1 MNQLNQLTLKSI
13 ALLKSNKFVEAE
25 NLLDQIIKRFPGD
38 SNAYVNKSLLL
49 INTSSF
55 QKAYQFLSP
64 LKKKFPSSTEIFNAS
79 GIVNHKLEFYK
90 EAENDF
96 KKAIELDNKNFN
108 AYINF
113 CNLYIYLKKN
123 KQALNLIN
131 QALIINSNHI
141 TFNEIKL
148 FLLKKIS
155 NEIEIKIQEETLDR
169 VVNINQTF
177 LENQKLCLENLS
189 AINQKIDKSKKDS
202 NLLLEKASTLFKLK
216 KYNETL
222 NSIEEALTLDPKNL
236 KAMEFKIKILINIGD
251 FNAALKFC
259 NDIYTSGN
267 NANIVFYKAQAC
279 RFLNKIEDYY
289 NLMNNILPDNL
300 NKENQYEYSK
310 FLLSQNQYEIA
321 WKFFNSRH
329 EVDIYKKYRNQ
340 PFKKN
345 NSKKVAL
352 LPELG
357 LGDQILFM
365 TTLGDYI
372 KNDIHYDIFLD
383 ERLVYIFKKYS
394 IFKGYTNIK
403 FYSECH
409 YSSDEYDQAL
419 FLGDTLSFTR
429 PKVSSFE
436 NQPKKLIILN
446 KPNRYSNTE
455 IKRIGISWKSK
466 NQKLNKDLSVSNILQ
481 SLKNR
486 NAEIVNLQY
495 GDISDLEDISRKQN
509 IDIKLY
515 EEIDKYHHLEEL
527 LMIIDSCDLVITSS
541 NLTAHLAGILGKNT
555 ILFLP
560 SRDDALWYWQSDE
573 NKSKWYPSI
582 NIISLDNNN
591 IKDIIKKNDQ

>member
-1 MNQLNQLTLKSI
+1 MNQLKQLTQRSI
-13 ALLKSNKFVEAE
+13 SLLKNNKFIEAE
-25 NLLDQIIKRFPGD
+25 KLLDQIITRFPSD

-55 QKAYQFLSP
+55 QRAYQFLSP
-64 LKKKFPSSTEIFNAS
+64 LKKKFPGSTEIFNAS

-96 KKAIELDNKNFN
+96 KKAIELDNKNSN

-113 CNLYIYLKKN
+113 CNLYIYLKKYN
-123 KQALNLIN
+123 QALNIIN

-155 NEIEIKIQEETLDR
+155 NEIEIKIQQEILDR
-169 VVNINQTF
+169 VININQTF
-177 LENQKLCLENLS
+177 LENQKLFIENLS
-189 AINQKIDKSKKDS
+189 VINQKIDKSKRDS
-202 NLLLEKASTLFKLK
+202 TLVLEKASILFKLK

-222 NSIEEALTLDPKNL
+222 NSIEEVLKFDPKNIQ
-236 KAMEFKIKILINIGD
+236 AIEFKIKIFITVGD
-251 FNAALKFC
+251 FNEALNCC
-259 NDIYTSGN
+259 NDNLNSAN
-267 NANIVFYKAQAC
+267 NSNVLFYKAQVY
-279 RFLNKIEDYY
+279 RFQNKIKDYY
-289 NLMNNILPDNL
+289 NLMNNLSPDNL
-300 NKENQYEYSK
+300 NNENQYEYSK
-310 FLLSQNQYEIA
+310 FLLSQNKYEIA

-340 PFKKN
+340 PFTKEN
-345 NSKKVAL
+345 IKKVAL

-365 TTLGDYI
+365 TTLSDYI
-372 KNDIHYDIFLD
+372 KNDISYDIFLD
-383 ERLVYIFKKYS
+383 ERLVYLFEKYS
-394 IFKGYTNIK
+394 IFKSYKNVK
-403 FYSECH
+403 FFSECH
-409 YSSDEYDQAL
+409 YSSNEYDQVL

-429 PKVSSFE
+429 PKVSSFA
-436 NQPKKLIILN
+436 NQSKKLINLN

-466 NQKLNKDLSVSNILQ
+466 NKKLNKDLSISDILQ
-481 SLKNR
+481 SLKNS
-486 NAEIVNLQY
+486 NAEIINLQY
-495 GDISDLEDISRKQN
+495 GDISDLEEISRKLN
-509 IDIKLY
+509 IDIQLY
-515 EEIDKYHHLEEL
+515 EEIDKYHQLEEL

-573 NKSKWYPSI
+573 NESKWYPSI
-582 NIISLDNNN
+582 NIISLENNN
-591 IKDIIKKNDQ
+591 IKDIIKKNA